1 MCMFERH
8 VKMCEFCGYI
18 VAFKILF
25 SIKMGCESI
34 FRLVSILFQC
44 DFKCNY
50 FLVWKGGLGNVWG
63 YGKKF

>member
-50 FLVWKGGLGNVWG
+50 FLV
-63 YGKKF
+63 

>member
-1 MCMFERH
+1 MFERH

-34 FRLVSILFQC
+34 FRLVSILF
-44 DFKCNY
+44 
-50 FLVWKGGLGNVWG
+50 
-63 YGKKF
+63 